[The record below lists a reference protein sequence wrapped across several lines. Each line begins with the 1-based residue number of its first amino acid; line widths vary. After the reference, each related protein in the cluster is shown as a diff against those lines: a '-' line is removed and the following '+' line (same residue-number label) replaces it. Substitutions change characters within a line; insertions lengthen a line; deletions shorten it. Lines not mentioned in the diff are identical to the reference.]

1 MSSSGV
7 FFRLDLVST
16 RDKMTHVKGHHE
28 ISTSCLNAIE
38 LLPIWIMFIDR
49 IIDRIQISVVT
60 LSIELLNLAQ
70 IEPYCRVVVE
80 CHSLLAA

>member
-1 MSSSGV
+1 MYYAEFCAPLKSRATATTY
-7 FFRLDLVST
+7 RLY
-16 RDKMTHVKGHHE
+16 
-28 ISTSCLNAIE
+28 LNAIE

-49 IIDRIQISVVT
+49 IIGRIWISIVVFT
-60 LSIELLNLAQ
+60 TVLLNLAQ